1 MSVYRNRPRDGRP
14 VIVFTERQNGIVAA
28 GITVLCATLVTG
40 FVALILWAVF
50 SLLSAVSVVLT
61 PLIVAVILTVLL
73 KPYYLWL
80 HCRLGKS
87 NLLTLLV
94 LFLSIVI
101 PLGALFF
108 FFGKL
113 FVTQFVSLI
122 EYLPVLFERVTTAI
136 TEAHPSLQAFL
147 AKYGLEGKLPL
158 LTAPGTYIASL
169 AEQISFNEVG
179 GKALSVG
186 MGAIRY
192 VASLVGWL
200 VVPIYLIYFLQAPPI
215 TGRNAETFLPF
226 LKPGTRNDVTYLI
239 GEFIKIIE
247 AFFRGQLTVAFIQGL
262 LFGVGFWLVGL
273 PYGFMLGLTL
283 GCFNLVPY
291 LGNVIG
297 LAVTLPMAFFGEGGS
312 FMRLALVIIVFCA
325 VQALDSYFITP
336 RIQGKK
342 TGLSDPAIIF
352 SLLFWGVV
360 FKGVLGVLLAIP
372 LSAFIVV
379 VWRLLKK
386 EYIKELI

>member
-1 MSVYRNRPRDGRP
+1 MSVYRNPSDNKP
-14 VIVFTERQNGIVAA
+14 AIFFTERQNGIVAA

-40 FVALILWAVF
+40 FIALILWALF
-50 SLLSAVSVVLT
+50 ALLSAVSVVLT
-61 PLIVAVILTVLL
+61 PLLVALILTLLL

-80 HCRLGKS
+80 HRRLRRS
-87 NLLTLLV
+87 NLLAIPV
-94 LFLSIVI
+94 LFLSILL
-101 PLGALFF
+101 PLAALLFF
-108 FFGKL
+108 FGAL

-122 EYLPVLFERVTTAI
+122 EYLPALYERITNTLTASN
-136 TEAHPSLQAFL
+136 PDLQAFL
-147 AKYGLEGKLPL
+147 TKYGLEEKIPL
-158 LTAPGTYIASL
+158 LADPHAFIASL
-169 AEQISFNEVG
+169 TDQISFNNVG

-200 VVPIYLIYFLQAPPI
+200 VVPVYLIYFLTSKPFS
-215 TGRNAETFLPF
+215 GRNAETFLPF
-226 LKPGTRNDVTYLI
+226 LKPATRRDVTYLI
-239 GEFIKIIE
+239 DEFFSIIV
-247 AFFRGQLTVAFIQGL
+247 AFFRGQLLIAFIQGL
-262 LFGVGFWLVGL
+262 LFGTGFWLVGL
-273 PYGFMLGLTL
+273 PYGFLIGLTL

-291 LGNVIG
+291 LGNIIG

-312 FMRLALVIIVFCA
+312 TLRLILVLTVFCA
-325 VQALDSYFITP
+325 VQVLDGYFITP

-360 FKGVLGVLLAIP
+360 FKGFLGVLLAIP

-379 VWRLLKK
+379 VWRLLKNK
-386 EYIKELI
+386 YIKELI